1 MQLWWTSVIIIIVER
16 RNPVRR
22 EDLARLSRGGLSVI
36 SGRRRAIRRCGKT
49 KSCNGEGEV
58 YFAMSRE
65 RVVGCRTLA
74 SGKEFGTN
82 RQNGCDV
89 GGSSNRRK
97 GFRLR
102 GADRFS
108 RDRLDSVRTVAD
120 RTDKTV
126 APPFGKRIDWQIS
139 ASTAGNPFSGD
150 KADSRRS
157 GRLCRVVEKCS
168 ADGYD
173 RLEAISGIGIMITS
187 FLSSAFVFSLITIVP
202 VVVVLQLFLAFER
215 KVYYLSLKK
224 FARSIES

>member
-1 MQLWWTSVIIIIVER
+1 VQLWWTSVIIIIVER

-102 GADRFS
+102 GAAFPETVWTASAPSQTVRIRPLRHRLGSGSIGRFPH
-108 RDRLDSVRTVAD
+108 RRQEIRFPAT
-120 RTDKTV
+120 
-126 APPFGKRIDWQIS
+126 KR
-139 ASTAGNPFSGD
+139 TAGARDDCAGWL
-150 KADSRRS
+150 K
-157 GRLCRVVEKCS
+157 S
-168 ADGYD
+168 ALPTDTTG
-173 RLEAISGIGIMITS
+173 SK
-187 FLSSAFVFSLITIVP
+187 P
-202 VVVVLQLFLAFER
+202 
-215 KVYYLSLKK
+215 
-224 FARSIES
+224 